1 VSLQADVERALAL
14 DAEARGVFGAR
25 WQYLDETGSTNDLAL
40 RAAERGE
47 PEGTLF
53 IAGAQTAGRGRL
65 GRSWHSPPGAG
76 LYVST
81 ILRRAALAPW
91 ITLAGG
97 VAVADGIRRA
107 TGLPVQLKWPNDV
120 VAVTGEAFRARRK
133 VAGILAEA
141 SSGPEGV
148 HHVVLGFGI
157 NLRPSAFPP
166 ELDGRAGSLEAE
178 LGREV
183 DGGAVLAA
191 TLASLHRAVET
202 IAAHGP
208 AAVLEQ
214 WLHFAPSAHGAEIEW
229 DGPDGVRTGVSAGLE
244 QDGALRVA
252 TAQGVER
259 IISGEVRW
267 R

>member
-1 VSLQADVERALAL
+1 MSLQADVERALAL
-14 DAEARGVFGAR
+14 DAEARGVFGTR

-47 PEGTLF
+47 GHAV

-65 GRSWHSPPGAG
+65 GRSWHSPPDAG

-81 ILRRAALAPW
+81 ILRRAALARW

-120 VAVTGEAFRARRK
+120 VAVTDGAFRARRK
-133 VAGILAEA
+133 LAGVLAEA

-157 NLRPSAFPP
+157 NLRTSAFPP
-166 ELDGRAGSLEAE
+166 ELDGRAGSLEGE

-191 TLASLHRAVET
+191 TLASLHRAVEA
-202 IAAHGP
+202 IAADGP
-208 AAVLEQ
+208 AAVLQQ
-214 WLHFAPSAHGAEIEW
+214 WLHFAPSAHGVEIEW